1 MRVVRQV
8 PAFSSIPRAR
18 PLATVHEAGVAQ
30 YTHDTRVSAIP
41 YPTVFRPTPPHL
53 RQEEEARSRRG
64 KDRTSRSLCR
74 VCRVSCIFILLTNLI
89 FIIIIGIIV
98 FNGGLD
104 LLTLP

>member
-18 PLATVHEAGVAQ
+18 PLATVHEAGVTQ
-30 YTHDTRVSAIP
+30 YTHDTRVSPIP
-41 YPTVFRPTPPHL
+41 YPSLFRPSPPHL
-53 RQEEEARSRRG
+53 RQEEQGGKRRG

-89 FIIIIGIIV
+89 FIIIIGIII